1 MQTATITVRGLAP
14 GQIAPWNRA
23 RLLRREILIA
33 LLVCGVLS
41 PALWAAT
48 AWWLGGALITFSAAG
63 VGPYT
68 HHGGSRGCV
77 VTILLEGIGLD
88 PAFSTS
94 AVTAATDAFAY
105 GTVLA
110 VTTYL
115 FA

>member
-1 MQTATITVRGLAP
+1 MAAAV
-14 GQIAPWNRA
+14 
-23 RLLRREILIA
+23 
-33 LLVCGVLS
+33 GVSL
-41 PALWAAT
+41 P
-48 AWWLGGALITFSAAG
+48 F
-63 VGPYT
+63 
-68 HHGGSRGCV
+68 
-77 VTILLEGIGLD
+77 LLERIGFD